1 MKWNFSYCIS
11 AVGTSAREALMK
23 KVKARLQDCKILG
36 DEEAVRADPDGMER
50 GS

>member
-1 MKWNFSYCIS
+1 
-11 AVGTSAREALMK
+11 MK

-50 GS
+50 GSWAHLLTSLHAVGDQ